1 MHRRGQERVSE
12 MPRRH
17 GHLRT
22 IADLKTRS
30 ARNAPPLAPHSAYMK
45 ITSLELEK
53 LRLARV
59 RGNAAQR
66 ISDIDAR
73 CAEIEREKAALLSAL
88 GDSAAQAPSAPAPA
102 RNHGPASRAAG
113 ARFFR
118 Y

>member
-1 MHRRGQERVSE
+1 

-17 GHLRT
+17 GHLRML
-22 IADLKTRS
+22 ADMKTHS
-30 ARNAPPLAPHSAYMK
+30 ARSVARIAPHSAYMK

-59 RGNAAQR
+59 RDNAAQR

-73 CAEIEREKAALLSAL
+73 CAEIEREKAALLRAI
-88 GDSAAQAPSAPAPA
+88 GDRRTDAQAPAPPA
-102 RNHGPASRAAG
+102 CAHGPAPRAPG
-113 ARFFR
+113 ARSFR

>member
-1 MHRRGQERVSE
+1 MHRRGQDGVNK

-17 GHLRT
+17 GHLR
-22 IADLKTRS
+22 ALGDLKTHSRRS
-30 ARNAPPLAPHSAYMK
+30 AAPIAPHSAYMK

-59 RGNAAQR
+59 RDNAAQR

-73 CAEIEREKAALLSAL
+73 CAEIERQKAALLRAL
-88 GDSAAQAPSAPAPA
+88 GNGATEAPAAAPA
-102 RNHGPASRAAG
+102 RAHGPLSRAAG
-113 ARFFR
+113 ARSFR